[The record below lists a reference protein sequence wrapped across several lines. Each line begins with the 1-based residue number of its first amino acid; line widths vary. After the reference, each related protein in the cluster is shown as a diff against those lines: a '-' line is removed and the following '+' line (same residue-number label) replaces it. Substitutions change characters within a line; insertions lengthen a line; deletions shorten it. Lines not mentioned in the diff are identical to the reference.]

1 MNSFLA
7 FYEAEPDPD
16 ENSYEAEEYYENE
29 NEDGKVHGNDGGK
42 VEAGKVEVGKV
53 EAGKVEVG
61 KVEDGKVKDG
71 NKEDLAGEEY
81 YEEGKVDNN
90 EDEKVEDAS
99 IENLGASYEED
110 YIGPALQAAEIS
122 DTTNNIDQKS
132 NLESVSQ
139 TELSNMDTIKST
151 VQISTDSTVQDQ
163 GKYLKIMQK
172 IFFYSNTYQFRLN
185 LVLLLYVK
193 NGLSFYLRRF
203 N

>member
-29 NEDGKVHGNDGGK
+29 NEDGKVHGNDG
-42 VEAGKVEVGKV
+42 GKV

-163 GKYLKIMQK
+163 GKYLKSCKK
-172 IFFYSNTYQFRLN
+172 IFFIQILI
-185 LVLLLYVK
+185 
-193 NGLSFYLRRF
+193 
-203 N
+203 